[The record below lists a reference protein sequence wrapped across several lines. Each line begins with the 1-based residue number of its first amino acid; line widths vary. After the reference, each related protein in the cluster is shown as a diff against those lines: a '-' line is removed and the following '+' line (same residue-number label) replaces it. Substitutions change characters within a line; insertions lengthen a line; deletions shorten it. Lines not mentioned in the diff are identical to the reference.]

1 MVKLVPPNPAMTRS
15 KDKILEFPKGEERP
29 MVKRTLSH
37 GEYEAEF
44 YVDPKLNPA
53 VYHFVITRR
62 GAAEI
67 IIWGQEQS
75 MSDAERSALDW
86 MYEMTANSRA
96 AAG

>member
-15 KDKILEFPKGEERP
+15 KDKILEFPKGEEKP

-37 GEYEAEF
+37 GEYEAEL
-44 YVDPKLNPA
+44 YVDPKLNPP

-67 IIWGQEQS
+67 IIWGQERS
-75 MSDAERSALDW
+75 MAEAGCSALDW

>member
-15 KDKILEFPKGEERP
+15 KDKILEFPKGKEKPTVR
-29 MVKRTLSH
+29 RILSH
-37 GEYEAEF
+37 GEYEAEL
-44 YVDPKLNPA
+44 YVDPKLNPP

-67 IIWGQEQS
+67 IIWGQERS
-75 MSDAERSALDW
+75 MSEAGCSALDW
-86 MYEMTANSRA
+86 MCEMTANNKA